1 MANTKKEN
9 EVINKPKTSKNTT
22 SSNTKK
28 VSAKKTVKKTTTSTA
43 VKKDTRK
50 EYNKNRINMG
60 VDRMFNSISSKIKSH
75 KITSICIAIIIVLM
89 TISLI
94 FASIA
99 FSNKTVITVDK
110 YNFNK
115 SDFMIYLYSVKYN
128 YFGKD
133 NTNLP
138 EATLNTLVDEESNIT
153 MREYLKER
161 TVKEI
166 KTAGVI
172 KKLASEYKIKLS
184 KKDEEE
190 LLNEKQEFIQE
201 LGGKK
206 AFKKML
212 KDNSTTEAAY
222 DKMSRTDKLYKLI
235 YNEMYTEG
243 KSNDLSKEE
252 KDEAKDEYYNNYKM
266 IRQVVLSLVDASTKK
281 GLDSTT
287 INQKQTLAETILKE
301 AKSGANFDDLIKK
314 YSEAAIGE
322 DPPYY
327 VYYKDGEMLDE
338 VEKAVNKLNVGDISD
353 VVKSDYALH
362 IIIRDEL
369 DDKKLPMVYDQ
380 KREEKLL
387 EKISNTLKDVPI
399 IYHDT
404 YTSIKIK

>member
-1 MANTKKEN
+1 
-9 EVINKPKTSKNTT
+9 
-22 SSNTKK
+22 
-28 VSAKKTVKKTTTSTA
+28 
-43 VKKDTRK
+43 
-50 EYNKNRINMG
+50 
-60 VDRMFNSISSKIKSH
+60 
-75 KITSICIAIIIVLM
+75 
-89 TISLI
+89 
-94 FASIA
+94 
-99 FSNKTVITVDK
+99 
-110 YNFNK
+110 
-115 SDFMIYLYSVKYN
+115 
-128 YFGKD
+128 
-133 NTNLP
+133 
-138 EATLNTLVDEESNIT
+138 

-184 KKDEEE
+184 KDDKAE

-222 DKMSRTDKLYKLI
+222 DKMSRTDKLYKII
-235 YNEMYTEG
+235 YNEMYAEG

-252 KDEAKDEYYNNYKM
+252 KEEAKDEYYNNYKM

-327 VYYKDGEMLDE
+327 VYYKDGEILDE
-338 VEKAVNKLNVGDISD
+338 EEKAVNKLNVGDISD